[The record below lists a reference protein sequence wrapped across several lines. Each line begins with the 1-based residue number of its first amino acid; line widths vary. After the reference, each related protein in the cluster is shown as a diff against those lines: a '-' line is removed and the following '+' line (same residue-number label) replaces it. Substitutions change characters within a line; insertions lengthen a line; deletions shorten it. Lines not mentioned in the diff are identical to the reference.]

1 MKTQISHLQDLCAKN
16 PALRNLLQFN
26 PDQGKEVAELKSGRI
41 EFKILYNESEG
52 NFLVNYRHTGSW
64 IEEEDCDGYVRCNDF
79 EEVLEALSEEMSGAH
94 DSRIHRENYISPAS
108 DRWLNLLP
116 VWILPSFRRS
126 FRAALD
132 KAATYT
138 KPGKQHHEN
147 ISRWAGYINHLA
159 LSA

>member
-1 MKTQISHLQDLCAKN
+1 MKTQISQLQDLCAKN

-52 NFLVNYRHTGSW
+52 NFLMNYRHTGSW
-64 IEEEDCDGYVRCNDF
+64 VDEDCDGYVRCSDF
-79 EEVLEALSEEMSGAH
+79 EEVLEALSEEMSGMH
-94 DSRIHRENYISPAS
+94 DSRIHRENYVSPVS

-116 VWILPSFRRS
+116 VWILPSFRATFS
-126 FRAALD
+126 LALE
-132 KAATYT
+132 KAASYARS
-138 KPGKQHHEN
+138 GKQHHDN
-147 ISRWAGYINHLA
+147 ISRWAGYMNQLA